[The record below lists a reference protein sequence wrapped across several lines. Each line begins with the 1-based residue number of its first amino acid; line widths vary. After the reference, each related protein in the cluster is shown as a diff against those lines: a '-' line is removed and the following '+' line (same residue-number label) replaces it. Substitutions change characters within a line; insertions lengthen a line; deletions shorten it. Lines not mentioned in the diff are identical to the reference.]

1 MAFVVVVSG
10 LMVVVAGFM
19 VRSALDHA
27 HSILVCRGLRILF
40 VVLAELAVVP
50 VETDAPQNSAK
61 YAGPDQC
68 SAGSHQIVA
77 MLCGFSTR
85 RELHQAHHQYYDP

>member
-27 HSILVCRGLRILF
+27 HSILVCRGLRVFF
-40 VVLAELAVVP
+40 VVLTELAVVP
-50 VETDAPQNSAK
+50 VETDAP
-61 YAGPDQC
+61 
-68 SAGSHQIVA
+68 GSDWNTDFNFIMCYLELT
-77 MLCGFSTR
+77 ML
-85 RELHQAHHQYYDP
+85 E

>member
-19 VRSALDHA
+19 VRAALDHA
-27 HSILVCRGLRILF
+27 HSILVCRGLRVFF

-50 VETDAPQNSAK
+50 VETDAPES
-61 YAGPDQC
+61 DW
-68 SAGSHQIVA
+68 
-77 MLCGFSTR
+77 STI
-85 RELHQAHHQYYDP
+85 